1 LLVRY
6 HQGFDADD
14 LQAAGVTQV
23 TSSEEIS
30 QARAQARQL
39 AIEPPVLSYIGQIV
53 RATRTDPNLLLGCSP
68 RAAVMLLLASKATAA
83 VRGRAYVTPDDVK
96 AMVAPTLR
104 HRVILRPEAD
114 IQGLSADDALGG
126 ALSTVQVPR

>member
-1 LLVRY
+1 M
-6 HQGFDADD
+6 
-14 LQAAGVTQV
+14 
-23 TSSEEIS
+23 
-30 QARAQARQL
+30 
-39 AIEPPVLSYIGQIV
+39 LSYIGQIV

-68 RAAVMLLLASKATAA
+68 RAAVMLLLASKAIAA

-96 AMVAPTLR
+96 AAVAPTLR

-114 IQGLSADDALGG
+114 IQGLSADDALAG